1 MSIQMNELHT
11 IGICDMNGASAL
23 WHFANPNYA
32 TNSLPT

>member
-1 MSIQMNELHT
+1 MNIQMNELHN
-11 IGICDMNGASAL
+11 ISICDMNGALAL